1 MSHGLA
7 TNPFTVAQRQT
18 LQRVHLVDALLDAS
32 RVTSGKPHVS
42 CSAFKSSVVWLAI
55 AFSLSPYTRAVCQS
69 LRAFN

>member
-1 MSHGLA
+1 MSQGLA
-7 TNPFTVAQRQT
+7 TTPFKVAQRQT
-18 LQRVHLVDALLDAS
+18 LRLVHLFDALLDAS
-32 RVTSGKPHVS
+32 RVTSGKLHAS